1 MEFPKPINSRFDPNN
16 NFLPNDN
23 RGYNE
28 PVQSINQQARRVNE
42 YPDISNRIFDNVI
55 EMQNKESNLT
65 QYFQR
70 PVRNVVPDPYLM
82 PQMSRNK
89 VNIANRDDDIMNMNH
104 NRYTND
110 FQDRFNGFSM
120 VPADTRLNKGGNEM
134 DLNRTMKTCAS
145 LPPSKFNR

>member
-1 MEFPKPINSRFDPNN
+1 MIIGDIVSR
-16 NFLPNDN
+16 
-23 RGYNE
+23 Y
-28 PVQSINQQARRVNE
+28 
-42 YPDISNRIFDNVI
+42 
-55 EMQNKESNLT
+55 KESNLT

-89 VNIANRDDDIMNMNH
+89 VDMANRDDDIMNMNH

-120 VPADTRLNKGGNEM
+120 IPADTRLNKGSNEM
-134 DLNRTMKTCAS
+134 DLSRTMKTCAS